1 MLEEDQKVF
10 KLTGPTGGTPIHV
23 LTKTGYIVGVILT
36 EAAPGVSITIQ
47 DKTPTTPNKVLAAS
61 IGTLGATSDALVK
74 QWTPP
79 QPVRMNGGIDI
90 VALGAG
96 EVYVWI
102 FYLYEPDAQT

>member
-10 KLTGPTGGTPIHV
+10 KLTAAGTTHM

-36 EAAPGVSITIQ
+36 EAAPGVLITIQ
-47 DKTPTTPNKVLAAS
+47 DISATPNKVLAAAVGT
-61 IGTLGATSDALVK
+61 IGPTSDSLVK

>member
-10 KLTGPTGGTPIHV
+10 KLTAAGTTHV

-36 EAAPGVSITIQ
+36 EAAPGLSITIQ
-47 DKTPTTPNKVLAAS
+47 DKSATPNKALAGAV
-61 IGTLGATSDALVK
+61 GTLGATVESLVK